1 MNSNYGV
8 LRCCKIHPAERFREA
23 VCIFVIMPR
32 KLFLY
37 RLRTLV
43 VISLIWVLFSVVF
56 YFNLIRNGNDLGV
69 RVSFFQFGFTFGLI
83 GFIMSG
89 ILIFYLKP
97 AFYHQPLWLSIISK
111 LVITFVLFFIITF
124 LLLMI
129 YFLIHYTKSLE
140 LYLHSFFTKFVYTN
154 TFVSFLIDMALM
166 TLLSIVM
173 LEITDKYGPGMF
185 WLMLSGEYHRPKIE
199 NRIFIFLDI
208 NESTSIAEDLGHEK
222 YFRMLRDFFS
232 DITLPVLA
240 NDGEIYQYVGD
251 EVLIT
256 WLNTPENK
264 IKSLKFIRNTYYL
277 LERLSKR
284 YHSKY
289 NCLPKFKAGV
299 HAGEVTAGFV
309 GQIKKEL
316 VYSGDTMNT
325 AARIRSTC
333 NDLAESFILSEDF
346 MNGFH
351 QPFGYSIS
359 EIGKI
364 ELKGRTEPVKLFSLK
379 LEADGRSGN

>member
-1 MNSNYGV
+1 
-8 LRCCKIHPAERFREA
+8 
-23 VCIFVIMPR
+23 MPR
-32 KLFLY
+32 KLLLY
-37 RLRTLV
+37 RLRTLI

-69 RVSFFQFGFTFGLI
+69 HVSFYQFALAFGLI
-83 GFIMSG
+83 GFFISG

-97 AFYHQPLWLSIISK
+97 AFYQLPLWLSILTK
-111 LVITFVLFFIITF
+111 LVITFLLFFVIAF
-124 LLLMI
+124 VLLMI
-129 YFLIHYTKSLE
+129 YFFIHYTKSLE
-140 LYLHSFFTKFVYTN
+140 HYFHSFFTKLVYTN
-154 TFVSFLIDMALM
+154 TFASFLIDMGLM
-166 TLLSIVM
+166 TLISIVL
-173 LEITDKYGPGMF
+173 LEVTDKYGPGMF

-222 YFRMLRDFFS
+222 YFKMLRDFFS
-232 DITLPVLA
+232 DITVPVLA

-251 EVLIT
+251 EVLVT

-277 LERLSKR
+277 LERLGKR
-284 YHSKY
+284 YEKKY
-289 NCLPKFKAGV
+289 SHIPKFKAGV

-325 AARIRSTC
+325 AARIRSMC
-333 NDLAESFILSEDF
+333 NELNESFILSEDF
-346 MNGFH
+346 VHDFH
-351 QPFGYSIS
+351 QPFGYTIS

-364 ELKGRTEPVKLFSLK
+364 ELKGRMEPVKLYSLNF
-379 LEADGRSGN
+379 E